1 MTKQFALKLG
11 VFISINLIVLL
22 AALYLSSFYVQRKP
36 YENSQTDSNLLIMPQ
51 RSAVDL
57 VILGTSHGR
66 NFARKGNH
74 ERVERILGQRVLNLS
89 VGGGGGIIPGKI
101 ALDTFY
107 ENHNTTPRIVYFI
120 DSFVFY
126 SRMWNEEND
135 RFAQRE
141 PFSLSFLNRLLQYQV
156 DPNVIRNYCREKL
169 NYKWLTGKPDT
180 DRIMR
185 KTVTPDEVSRK
196 RQLEDTLYVDKE
208 SAFAFQRYAAKLE
221 ELVAEAQIHHSNVI
235 FVRPPT
241 LYGKERGE
249 NRLLLLLEQLKQKYG
264 VEVYDYSKSMLSYD
278 RFYQAYEDPVH
289 LNTNGVI
296 YFTERYL
303 KPILKNAK
311 P

>member
-1 MTKQFALKLG
+1 MTKQFVLKLSI
-11 VFISINLIVLL
+11 FISINLMVLIT
-22 AALYLSSFYVQRKP
+22 ALYTSSFYVQRKP
-36 YENSQTDSNLLIMPQ
+36 YKNSQTDSNLLIMPQ
-51 RSAVDL
+51 HSAVDL

-101 ALDTFY
+101 ALDLFY
-107 ENHNTTPRIVYFI
+107 EHNNKTPTVLYFI

-141 PFSLSFLNRLLQYQV
+141 PFSLGFLNHLFQNQV
-156 DPNVIRNYCREKL
+156 DPNVIRNYFREKL
-169 NYKWLTGKPDT
+169 TYKWLAGKPDT
-180 DRIMR
+180 DRILR
-185 KTVTPDEVSRK
+185 KMVTRDEISEK
-196 RQLEDTLYVDKE
+196 RQLEETLYVDKE
-208 SAFAFQRYAAKLE
+208 SASSFQHYAEKLE
-221 ELVAEAQIHHSNVI
+221 ALVTEAQAHHSNVI

-249 NRLLLLLEQLKQKYG
+249 HRMIALLAQFKRKYG
-264 VEVYDYSKSMLSYD
+264 VEVYDYSKSMLNYD
-278 RFYQAYEDPVH
+278 RFYQDYEDPVH

-303 KPILKNAK
+303 KPILKSARL
-311 P
+311 